1 MIASNHTLSAARPVR
16 TRARQRR
23 GAGRASPRGFTLVE
37 VAVTVFVLAL
47 AITTALTT
55 MQRAFANL
63 DTARNLSTASTI
75 LQTEVENERLFTWAK
90 VTDTAYQ
97 PSLGTAYMRNP
108 SVAGRFT
115 ISRTVVPVPSRSNQ
129 MVQVTLT
136 VRWRNY
142 DGRSLSRS
150 FTTYF
155 TQGGLNDF
163 FYAKS

>member
-1 MIASNHTLSAARPVR
+1 MRNSFSIFRRGPHSGGGG
-16 TRARQRR
+16 RARRH
-23 GAGRASPRGFTLVE
+23 ARGFTLVE

-47 AITTALTT
+47 AITTSITT
-55 MQRAFANL
+55 MQRAFASL

-75 LQTEVENERLFTWAK
+75 LQSEMENERLFNWGK
-90 VTDTAYQ
+90 VSDASYQ
-97 PSLGTAYMRNP
+97 PTLGASYLRNP

-115 ISRTVVPVPSRSNQ
+115 LSRTVAFLPGRSNQ

-136 VRWRNY
+136 VTWRNY

-150 FTTYF
+150 FTSYF